1 MGTIMKENKDE
12 PIKQKKKRGG
22 PIRYEAIVP
31 VLVLCLLTFLY
42 FTYYFDRHVKG
53 IIEYVGTQVNGAEVN
68 VSSLDISF
76 IQGSFDM
83 NRLEVTDKEA
93 PKRNSLEIG
102 NVHFQFLWDALLRM
116 KFVVEDASITNVQ
129 LNKPRRSP
137 GKVLPPKPAKPGKI
151 EELQN
156 QVMAQVKNK
165 YGANMLGDAL
175 AILEGQDLE
184 AQIEKI
190 RGSLQSETRAEAMV
204 KDVTE
209 KRKAWDAR
217 IQKLSDTSKLK
228 EIESEVQKISQ
239 QKNLL
244 QQAQAV
250 KKLNDLLNEVE
261 DQYEDVEKATKEL
274 KSEVEAITQYPK
286 ELQTLINQDIASLK
300 NRFSIPELDFKD
312 MAMHL
317 FAGQF
322 ADYIAK
328 ARKYHAVSKEYM
340 PVKKEEKEEIVP
352 RKRSEG
358 ENYLFPITTGY
369 PLFWLK
375 RAAISSKGTAE
386 SYSGNVSG
394 ELTNVTTAPEQIKKP
409 MLLDMEGNFP
419 TAKIMGVRALINIDH
434 TKDIAKESAMI
445 QVNSF
450 QVPKKMFVSNENMQ
464 LGFLNANGASTINA
478 TMVGGKINMDWTS
491 SLTKP
496 NFLVET
502 GSKQAKQILTN
513 ILTDIPVINIRGNAT
528 GSFTDLK
535 MNLSSNLGEEL
546 GNGLKRELTHKITA
560 AQNKLNRLVDERVNK
575 PKEELMNEVGAT
587 RKNLSQLGNLQEL
600 YKRHEKQIE
609 AEIQKVKKGGL
620 KDLESQGK
628 KLLKGI
634 KFR

>member
-1 MGTIMKENKDE
+1 MEDNKEEKV
-12 PIKQKKKRGG
+12 KKKKKKGG
-22 PIRYEAIVP
+22 PIRYEAILP
-31 VLVLCLLTFLY
+31 VFILSLLTFLY

-53 IIEYVGTQVNGAEVN
+53 IIEYAGTQINGAEVN
-68 VSSLDISF
+68 VDSLDISF
-76 IQGSFDM
+76 IKGSFDL
-83 NRLEVTDKEA
+83 NRLEVTDKEL

-102 NVHFQFLWDALLRM
+102 NIHFQFLWDALLRM
-116 KFVVEDASITNVQ
+116 KFVVDDASITNVQ

-165 YGANMLGDAL
+165 YGANVLGDAL
-175 AILEGQDLE
+175 ALLEGQDVE
-184 AQIEKI
+184 GQIEKI
-190 RGSLQSETRAEAMV
+190 RGELKSEARAEAMV
-204 KDVTE
+204 KEVTE
-209 KRKAWDAR
+209 KRKSWDER
-217 IQKLSDTSKLK
+217 IKNLSNTSKLK
-228 EIESEVQKISQ
+228 EIEAEVQKISK
-239 QKNLL
+239 QKNVL

-250 KKLNDLLNEVE
+250 KNLNDLLKEVE
-261 DQYEDVEKATKEL
+261 DQYEDVEKATKDL
-274 KSEVEAITQYPK
+274 KSDVAAVTEYPK
-286 ELQTLINQDIASLK
+286 ELQALINQDIASLK
-300 NRFSIPELDFKD
+300 NRFSIPQLDFKD

-340 PVKKEEKEEIVP
+340 PTKKEDKEEIVP
-352 RKRSEG
+352 RQRSEG
-358 ENYLFPITTGY
+358 KTYLFPVTTGY

-375 RAAISSKGTAE
+375 RAAISSQGTAE

-394 ELTNVTTAPEQIKKP
+394 ELTNVTTAPKQIKKP
-409 MLLDMEGNFP
+409 MLLDMQGNFP
-419 TAKIMGVRALINIDH
+419 TAEIMGVRALVTVDH
-434 TKDIAKESAMI
+434 TKKLPKESAMI

-450 QVPKKMFVSNENMQ
+450 KVPEKMFVSNEKLK
-464 LGFLNANGASTINA
+464 LGFLNAVGASTINA
-478 TMVGGKINMDWTS
+478 NMVGGKINMDWTS

-502 GSKQAKQILTN
+502 SSQEAKKILTN
-513 ILTDIPVINIRGNAT
+513 ILNDIPVINIKGNAT

-546 GNGLKRELTHKITA
+546 GAGLKRELSQKLTA
-560 AQNKLNRLVDERVNK
+560 AQTKLNNLVEERVNK
-575 PKEELMNEVGAT
+575 PKEELLAEVGAT
-587 RKNLSQLGNLQEL
+587 RQNLSQLGNLQEL
-600 YKRHEKQIE
+600 YKKHEKQIE
-609 AEIQKVKKGGL
+609 NEIQKVKKGGL